1 MYFALYPYIHFLKFG
16 TVILILEHYQ
26 KKRGL
31 FLLITKENSVCVS
44 GLGLTLWNMFN
55 ILMHIALIKEK
66 KKEKKFKKY
75 SVYKC
80 VS

>member
-44 GLGLTLWNMFN
+44 GLGLTL
-55 ILMHIALIKEK
+55 
-66 KKEKKFKKY
+66 
-75 SVYKC
+75 
-80 VS
+80 